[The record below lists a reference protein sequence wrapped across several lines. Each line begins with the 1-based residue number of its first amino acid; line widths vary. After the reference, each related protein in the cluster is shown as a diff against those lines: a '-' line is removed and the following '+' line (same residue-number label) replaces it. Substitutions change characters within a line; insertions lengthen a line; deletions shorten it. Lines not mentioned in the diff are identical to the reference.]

1 MAHPNVDTSA
11 TKEAIRMLRSE
22 LTLDFHKLANTNP
35 VAEINAKITDLT
47 REVSRVAHQKV
58 TSKISPAVAK
68 SLMATLRES
77 IRDAN
82 ATLERFGHDAEDH
95 RAKTDRSIAVL
106 TDHLTRN
113 PNDMSARSALIGH
126 HDDMYSHTTSTLEER
141 DKMLLDAMSH
151 LGVSTEDDGV
161 NERTNEDKIIETR
174 RT

>member
-1 MAHPNVDTSA
+1 
-11 TKEAIRMLRSE
+11 MLRSE
-22 LTLDFHKLANTNP
+22 LTDAVLDFHKLANTNP

-95 RAKTDRSIAVL
+95 RAKTDRSG
-106 TDHLTRN
+106 
-113 PNDMSARSALIGH
+113 RS
-126 HDDMYSHTTSTLEER
+126 
-141 DKMLLDAMSH
+141 
-151 LGVSTEDDGV
+151 
-161 NERTNEDKIIETR
+161 
-174 RT
+174 